1 MKKIYLVILIV
12 LLLASGCKKNDKS
25 ELSGTVTLDNKL
37 YGTTTY
43 YALGFT
49 FSTAKMSSTLN
60 IPPPDITI
68 DAFSINVSGH
78 DSLVLF
84 FYSNNYLPSFFC
96 YGNYPDATAASQAF
110 KNLISFS
117 PPQWTDLGDNV
128 NANQIWLFKT
138 SNETYAKLRVVS
150 TIRGPGQIKPEAQ
163 CTFEWV
169 YQPDGSVT
177 FPGK

>member
-1 MKKIYLVILIV
+1 MKKIYLVILII
-12 LLLASGCKKNDKS
+12 LLIVSGCKKNDKP

-49 FSTAKMSSTLN
+49 FSTAKTSSTLN
-60 IPPPDITI
+60 VPPPDITI

-84 FYSNNYLPSFFC
+84 FYTNNFLPSFFC
-96 YGNYPDATAASQAF
+96 YASYPDATAATQAY
-110 KNLISFS
+110 KNLTSFS

-138 SNETYAKLRVVS
+138 SNDTYAKLRVVS
-150 TIRGPGQIKPEAQ
+150 TVRGPGPIKPVAE

-169 YQPDGSVT
+169 YQPDGSLT

>member
-1 MKKIYLVILIV
+1 MKKINLVILIV
-12 LLLASGCKKNDKS
+12 LLIVSGCKKNDKP
-25 ELSGTVTLDNKL
+25 ERSGTVTLDNKL

-43 YALGFT
+43 YGLGFT
-49 FSTAKMSSTLN
+49 FSTAQITSTLN
-60 IPPPDITI
+60 VPPADITI
-68 DAFSINVSGH
+68 DAFNVNVSGH

-84 FYSNNYLPSFFC
+84 FYTNSLLPSFF
-96 YGNYPDATAASQAF
+96 YYASYPDATAATQAF
-110 KNLISFS
+110 KNLTTFS

-138 SNETYAKLRVVS
+138 SYDTYAKLRVVS
-150 TIRGPGQIKPEAQ
+150 TVRGPGPIKPAAE

-169 YQPDGSVT
+169 YQPDGSQT